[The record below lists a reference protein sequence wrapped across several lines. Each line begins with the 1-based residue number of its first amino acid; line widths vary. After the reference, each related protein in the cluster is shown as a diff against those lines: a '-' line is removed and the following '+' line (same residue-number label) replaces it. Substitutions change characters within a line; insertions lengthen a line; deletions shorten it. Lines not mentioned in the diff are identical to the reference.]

1 MQSLMVAVFIKL
13 LLIVHIIVCS
23 MIILIVLMQRP
34 KSEGLGSA
42 IGGAT
47 MDVIFGGE
55 GTKVLQTIT
64 RWLGGIFFAAA
75 LLLSI
80 LYVREGSMRS
90 PIQEKLQAP
99 THIPAK

>member
-1 MQSLMVAVFIKL
+1 MVAVFINL
-13 LLIVHIIVCS
+13 LLILHIIVSS
-23 MIILIVLMQRP
+23 MIIFVVLMQRP

-47 MDVIFGGE
+47 IDAVFGGE
-55 GTKVLQTIT
+55 GTNALQTIT
-64 RWLGGIFFAAA
+64 RWLGGIFFAVA

-80 LYVREGSMRS
+80 LYVREGSVRS

-99 THIPAK
+99 TTHIPAK